1 MGGVLLEDTRQQ
13 NHNGEDKHRLKHDW
27 WRAHGVDVIRRALR
41 TGDYMLPDWHSVRGQ
56 GPQVTVDTKKDVM
69 EAAACVSGK
78 GCERFHRECR
88 RAFED
93 GLKLF
98 VLVENTEG
106 VHDLDDMAKWVNSVH
121 CRACPERWHRRC
133 NPHDRRG
140 GCRKRGGRAKPVQ
153 GVQVARAMGTMHEKY
168 GTVFLFCRPG
178 DSARIVCEL
187 LGVKYDK
194 DD

>member
-1 MGGVLLEDTRQQ
+1 MGGVIVEDTRQQ
-13 NHNGEDKHRLKHDW
+13 VQDGEDKHRIKHEW
-27 WRAHGVDVIRRALR
+27 WRAHGVTVIRRALR
-41 TGDYMLPDWHSVRGQ
+41 TGDYMLPDWYSVRGQ
-56 GPQVTVDTKKDVM
+56 GPLATVDTKKDVM

-106 VHDLDDMAKWVNSVH
+106 VHDLDGMSKWVNSVH

-133 NPHDRRG
+133 NPHVRRG
-140 GCRKRGGRAKPVQ
+140 GCARRRSKWKPVQ
-153 GVQVARAMGTMHEKY
+153 GAQAAKAMVTLHEKY
-168 GTVFLFCRPG
+168 GTEFMFCRPSEAAAIICG
-178 DSARIVCEL
+178 L
-187 LGVKYDK
+187 LGVEVDNGR
-194 DD
+194 